1 MLVLGPWCRFANG
14 WDRLIKFDLYRKVLK
29 HQCLLVR
36 SDSIQ
41 RFSFHCSSFYW
52 VFHMKGRRIFTF
64 PSFLNDCRECLLSRW
79 VVDFNEPKVLHSIQD
94 IQGVVKIRAQLW
106 ATGSIIIWDSYDF
119 GMNHKS
125 WLNNPNKRFG
135 KMLKN
140 FIKLIK
146 CITQTLHFLQS
157 TIKIYCYFR
166 KCTAT
171 YMVGKVEHISD
182 EWNQNSIWFHTK
194 LNFSFFP
201 IIITFRHI
209 EQSF

>member
-1 MLVLGPWCRFANG
+1 MSTEQMSGRLQWTQSFTLDSGHTGCRQNKSSTLG
-14 WDRLIKFDLYRKVLK
+14 D
-29 HQCLLVR
+29 
-36 SDSIQ
+36 
-41 RFSFHCSSFYW
+41 
-52 VFHMKGRRIFTF
+52 
-64 PSFLNDCRECLLSRW
+64 
-79 VVDFNEPKVLHSIQD
+79 
-94 IQGVVKIRAQLW
+94 
-106 ATGSIIIWDSYDF
+106 GSIIIWDSYNF

-171 YMVGKVEHISD
+171 YMVGKVERISD

-194 LNFSFFP
+194 LNCSFFSHNNY
-201 IIITFRHI
+201 ILAHRAKLLNCFASYSHN
-209 EQSF
+209 EY